1 MAEYALIIE
10 RTRNGFSAYVPDLP
24 GCVAAGDTQEEV
36 LRLIQEAIQLHLEA
50 MREEGRHAPR
60 RKTYTYTIDFDRL
73 RVTATPRA
81 EVGSAWQSRPKSAA
95 STAQGPRGLTRAA
108 AAKEGRYAP
117 RATSGKSVRSSQRET
132 VRPSLKAT
140 RRRK

>member
-50 MREEGRHAPR
+50 MREEGRQAPR
-60 RKTYTYTIDFDRL
+60 RKTYTYTIDFAEL

-81 EVGSAWQSRPKSAA
+81 KVGSARQSRPKSAA
-95 STAQGPRGLTRAA
+95 STAQGRGGMTGAA
-108 AAKEGRYAP
+108 AANEGRYGS
-117 RATSGKSVRSSQRET
+117 RATSGKSVRSSQRGT
-132 VRPSLKAT
+132 ARRSLKAA
-140 RRRK
+140 RRRQ